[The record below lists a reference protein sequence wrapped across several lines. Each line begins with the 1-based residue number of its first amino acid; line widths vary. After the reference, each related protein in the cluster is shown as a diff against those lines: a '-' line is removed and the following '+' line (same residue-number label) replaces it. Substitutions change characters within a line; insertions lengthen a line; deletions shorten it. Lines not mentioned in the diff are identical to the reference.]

1 MIGII
6 KGISGNHIWI
16 ETHTTIMLPVETE
29 VDIEIKKHSPKRSLN
44 ANSYYWELVRQLSE
58 KLRISSARI
67 HNMHLRSMWLSI
79 LKMRGEEPIMLLI
92 PDTDQAEQQ
101 ALEDRDDH
109 IIPIPRDYL
118 PDGFTETITKESGK
132 VFRWYAELRGS
143 KSFNAV
149 EMSRLIDMTV
159 EECKTEG
166 IETMTPNELL
176 RLKGYEKQ
184 SYSN

>member
-16 ETHTTIMLPVETE
+16 ETMQTVMLPTETE
-29 VDIEIKKHSPKRSLN
+29 IDIEIKKHSPKRSLN

-67 HNMHLRSMWLSI
+67 HNLHLRSMWLSI
-79 LKMRGEEPIMLLI
+79 LKKHGDEPTMLLI
-92 PDTDQAEQQ
+92 PDTDKAEQQ

-132 VFRWYAELRGS
+132 TFRWYAELRGS
-143 KSFNAV
+143 STFNTV
-149 EMSRLIDMTV
+149 EMSRLIDMTI
-159 EECKTEG
+159 EECKDND
-166 IETMTPNELL
+166 IETLTPNELL
-176 RLKGYEKQ
+176 RLKGYERH
-184 SYSN
+184 